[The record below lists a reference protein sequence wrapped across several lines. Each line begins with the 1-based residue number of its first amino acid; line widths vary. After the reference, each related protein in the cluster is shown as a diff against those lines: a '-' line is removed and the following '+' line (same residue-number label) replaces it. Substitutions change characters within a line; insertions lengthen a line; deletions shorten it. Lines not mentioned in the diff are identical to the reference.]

1 MKKKDENVK
10 LKTMNSDP
18 FGQKQLWVPI
28 KIIEKEKKK
37 TRNAEVPIVLNDS
50 NFY

>member
-1 MKKKDENVK
+1 
-10 LKTMNSDP
+10 MNSDP

-37 TRNAEVPIVLNDS
+37 QEMRKSPLC
-50 NFY
+50 